1 MFEKVKESFSQF
13 TFLTPADLLDLAF
26 IFKLKHVKKGDH
38 LVRAGEY
45 NYQALKVI
53 TGLLCHYIIDE
64 RGVEKTLLFVPEKM
78 HSGSMQT
85 TMMGKPAD
93 ENIIALENTL
103 LLSADMREL
112 DRLASSNIRI
122 LKMVHHSYKQ
132 IIVEAA
138 ERVKFLVAHT
148 PEQRYLHFCKTYP
161 HLEQR
166 VKQKDLASYLVIT
179 VTSLSRIRARI
190 SKS

>member
-1 MFEKVKESFSQF
+1 MFDKVKESFSEF
-13 TFLTPADLLDLAF
+13 TFLAPKDLLDLAS
-26 IFKLKHVKKGDH
+26 IAKLKYVKKGEH
-38 LVRAGEY
+38 LVKAGEY
-45 NYQALKVI
+45 NYQAMKVI
-53 TGLLCHYIIDE
+53 SGLLCHYIIDD

-85 TMMGKPAD
+85 TIMRKPAD

-103 LLSADMREL
+103 LLSADIREI

-122 LKMVHHSYKQ
+122 LRMVHQSYKQ
-132 IIVEAA
+132 IIAETA
-138 ERVKFLVAHT
+138 ERIKFLVVHT
-148 PEQRYLHFCKTYP
+148 PEQRYLHFCQTYP

-166 VKQKDLASYLVIT
+166 VKQKDLASYLAVT
-179 VTSLSRIRARI
+179 VTSLSRIKARI